1 MAASLSGVYNLQ
13 NFTDLGALAAGYRL
27 YTYAAGTTTQKTAYT
42 DAAGTVPHTYTS
54 DGAGGLYIALNSRG
68 ELPAPLFLASGGY
81 DIALK
86 TSAGVTVWTRRAIG
100 QNDAANDTL
109 TALADPAQGAAL
121 VADAK
126 GYSGAQNRTQAGI
139 NDDWVSISDF
149 LPAGFNTSN
158 DATSYIQAA
167 LSSGAKVVDF
177 LGIALKCDKVTVPAG
192 IWAKNVNL
200 TKFTAAAGN
209 VVEVNSGVTVTG
221 KIAGTGL
228 VSTIQRCIYP
238 AADGVTDVSLNVD
251 VSNATY
257 GVHAQYI
264 TTDTD
269 ANRPKRWTGYVYAH
283 DIVGTTGVSEGYGVL
298 LSPANACQLTVNAK
312 TIARHAVYLSAG
324 ARDNDI
330 TVTVDGC
337 GNYAVQLFSTSVQSP
352 TQYNTVRVNVKNL
365 SETVAGQSGA
375 AALVQKANY
384 NCVYVRH
391 EGNNGTSYA
400 VLVEGS
406 SGGPYPLGNRVYANA
421 ITGQFFG
428 ADVIRMLNADSTVV
442 EIGKIDAYATND
454 VIGMRMTGTNGATHA
469 GYVYG
474 GRIDCQG
481 QAIKGIYNEC
491 TAQFSTRGLIDIRNN
506 GAALRVDDQTSGKFQ
521 GYTRRVEFS
530 GTTASIAAANSG
542 DTTVTLPD
550 NMQTGNRCAAV
561 FLTGSS
567 VQFFN
572 VPFWVGVNGAPSET
586 QLTFR
591 TYNGHAAGQTF
602 NYKGW
607 VEGD

>member
-1 MAASLSGVYNLQ
+1 MAVPPGPLEHPTPNAGRSLGDPLQ
-13 NFTDLGALAAGYRL
+13 T
-27 YTYAAGTTTQKTAYT
+27 
-42 DAAGTVPHTYTS
+42 TVPIVVQANPGH
-54 DGAGGLYIALNSRG
+54 AAWANS
-68 ELPAPLFLASGGY
+68 
-81 DIALK
+81 
-86 TSAGVTVWTRRAIG
+86 
-100 QNDAANDTL
+100 
-109 TALADPAQGAAL
+109 AAL

-337 GNYAVQLFSTSVQSP
+337 GNYAVQFFSTSVQSP
-352 TQYNTVRVNVKNL
+352 TQYNTVRVNAKNL

-454 VIGMRMTGTNGATHA
+454 VIGMRKTGTNGATHA

-530 GTTASIAAANSG
+530 GTTASISATTSA
-542 DTTVTLPD
+542 DTTATLPD
-550 NMQTGNRCAAV
+550 NMQTDNRCAAV

-567 VQFFN
+567 VQFFDK
-572 VPFWVGVNGAPSET
+572 PFWVGVNGAPSET

-591 TYNGHAAGQTF
+591 TYNGHSAGQTF

>member
-352 TQYNTVRVNVKNL
+352 TQYNTVRVNAKNL

-384 NCVYVRH
+384 NCVYVKH

-406 SGGPYPLGNRVYANA
+406 SGGPYPLGNRVYADA

-454 VIGMRMTGTNGATHA
+454 VIGMRKTGTNGAAHA